1 MHRVPGERK
10 LLKGDLVKLDVTGQ
24 KDGFMADAAI
34 TVSVG
39 VLSKERY
46 YFRKGAGVKCQSI

>member
-1 MHRVPGERK
+1 VYRVPGERK

-39 VLSKERY
+39 VVSKERY
-46 YFRKGAGVKCQSI
+46 HFRKGAGVKCQSI